1 MITISHVL
9 IHLRDDYTCQL
20 CNEKFPP
27 LRSDLEVDHIFPK
40 SYAFFSHP
48 YNLQA
53 LCKNCNYE
61 KFNFLEEV
69 QPVMILNAY
78 EKSNEYWNKDEID
91 AIWDQLALY
100 YDDYH
105 GKPPGLKADFTKD
118 FKLGGKIIKASMKKA
133 KTSKELKEDRFVKG
147 IIKFA
152 KKRESK
158 HLMPIFDLCM
168 FVKRQKEYNFLD
180 IQPNFDW
187 RRKRQQMNEACY
199 LGDLNPII
207 SGLLEK
213 TYIKKANEFDDPLI
227 HNQWMDEYTRVE
239 NLLRKIQRSSFLR

>member
-20 CNEKFPP
+20 CNKKFPP
-27 LRSDLEVDHIFPK
+27 LISNLEVDHIFPK

-100 YDDYH
+100 YDDYL
-105 GKPPGLKADFTKD
+105 GRPEFKFGINKKPKTK
-118 FKLGGKIIKASMKKA
+118 
-133 KTSKELKEDRFVKG
+133 KEQQEDNFVKG

-152 KKRESK
+152 KTTKSK
-158 HLMPIFDLCM
+158 HLMPIFDYCM
-168 FVKRQKEYNFLD
+168 YVKKEKEDDPEFLNRLPRD
-180 IQPNFDW
+180 DR
-187 RRKRQQMNEACY
+187 RRKKQQMNEACY
-199 LGDLNPII
+199 LGDLDLII

-213 TYIKKANEFDDPLI
+213 TYIKKAKEFDDPLI
-227 HNQWMDEYTRVE
+227 HNQWMDEYMRIKD
-239 NLLRKIQRSSFLR
+239 LLRKLQRR